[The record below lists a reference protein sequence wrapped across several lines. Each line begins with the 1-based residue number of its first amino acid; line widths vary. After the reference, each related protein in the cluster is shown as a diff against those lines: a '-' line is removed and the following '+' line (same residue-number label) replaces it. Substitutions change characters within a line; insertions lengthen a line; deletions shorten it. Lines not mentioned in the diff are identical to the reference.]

1 MKNKIIISI
10 GVFLASAITASY
22 LISASKSPKHF
33 QRDTE
38 FVSRQESQNFWIKML
53 NEKNPDLHDAVI
65 AAMLLSKDSGKE
77 IYVLHNSKTNAL
89 GFPNRLK
96 YRISTERGTVD
107 NILSFDYSTKYIS
120 FDHFNSNDGPTIEHV
135 HNKIIV
141 DRKIG
146 SYYSELGIK

>member
-10 GVFLASAITASY
+10 TVFLASAITASY
-22 LISASKSPKHF
+22 FITVSKSPKHS
-33 QRDTE
+33 QEKIE
-38 FVSRQESQNFWIKML
+38 FVSRQDLQNFWIKML

-96 YRISTERGTVD
+96 YRISTERGAAN

-120 FDHFNSNDGPTIEHV
+120 FDHFNSNDGPIIEHV
-135 HNKIIV
+135 YNKIIV
-141 DRKIG
+141 DRKIS